1 MKDNTP
7 ILDFETCERIG
18 YNAEE
23 AIFSNAKKKLKAS
36 HPSDSGMPYY
46 DNLALDIYQSEE
58 LLSSGDTPA
67 KAEILEILRDEYRN
81 LNELDRHCLFL
92 YLGSSVNEESELV
105 NDLAWHFEEEM
116 MDRVAVILGPCKK
129 NDKLVN

>member
-23 AIFSNAKKKLKAS
+23 VIFSNTKLKLKAR
-36 HPSDSGMPYY
+36 HPSDSGMSYY

-58 LLSSGDTPA
+58 LLSSGDTYA
-67 KAEILEILRDEYRN
+67 KAEVLEILRDEYRT

-105 NDLAWHFEEEM
+105 NDLAWHFEEEL